1 LKTSLAYLLAKQM
14 NCNLVKSDDI
24 LKCQNIYKN
33 FNVDG
38 HPLIVLIDEIEQ
50 KLTKTD
56 ALCKLMKLTTDLQ
69 RNTEKITTK
78 TKWNDFFDK
87 YQNNNFIGLVIFMT
101 TNINISVLET
111 EFPAMFNN
119 ARIDLKINI

>member
-1 LKTSLAYLLAKQM
+1 VYLLAKQM